1 MKHLRT
7 LSYINA
13 IARTGSIRKTAE
25 NVNLTPS
32 ALNRQ
37 ILDFERQIGTQIF
50 ERLPTGVRLNAAGEL
65 IVRHIRDQ
73 LSDFER
79 VKSQI
84 ADLSGL
90 RRGHV
95 AIACSQAFASD
106 IMPQEIERYRSQFPL
121 VSFEVRVCDHREAI
135 AALDVHEVDLALI
148 FQPSSE
154 QDFQILLSYT
164 QPLCALMSA
173 GHPLAGI
180 TPVRLRECLR
190 YPLILPDQS
199 TVGRYLFD
207 VAIRRAQLSI
217 DPVIVSNSFEF
228 MRNYLLREP
237 LIAFQVTCQ
246 YISQPKRARRGLIL
260 RPIDRRDVTPAR
272 MALGQLRGR
281 SLPVASVKF
290 AEQLSRSLRQRFC
303 AS

>member
-7 LSYINA
+7 FTYINA

-25 NVNLTPS
+25 NVNLTAS

-37 ILDFERQIGTQIF
+37 ILDFEREIGTKIF
-50 ERLPTGVRLNAAGEL
+50 ERLPNGVRLNAAGEL

-90 RRGHV
+90 RRGHI

-106 IMPQEIERYRSQFPL
+106 IVPQEIEKYRSQFPL
-121 VSFEVRVCDHREAI
+121 VSFEVRICDHREAI
-135 AALDVHEVDLALI
+135 AALNVHEVDLALI
-148 FQPSSE
+148 FQPSAE
-154 QDFQILLSYT
+154 QDFQILLSYA
-164 QPLCALMSA
+164 QPLCAVMSA
-173 GHPLAGI
+173 EHPLKG
-180 TPVRLRECLR
+180 TTTVRLRECLR
-190 YPLILPDQS
+190 YPLMLPDQT

-207 VAIRRAQLSI
+207 TAVHHAQLFAN
-217 DPVIVSNSFEF
+217 PAVISNSFEF
-228 MRNYLLREP
+228 MRHYLLREP

-246 YISQPKRARRGLIL
+246 YLSQPKRARSGLVL

-281 SLPVASVKF
+281 SLPVASAKF
-290 AEQLSRSLRQRFC
+290 AEQLSRSLSRRFS
-303 AS
+303 AD